1 MVFSQL
7 LQRYAV
13 DLDQTMRQVVSQLAP
28 DSPTFQVMVSYPL
41 GWSDEHGHPYTGQVG
56 KRLRPLFLLLCT
68 EAAGGDWRQALP
80 AAAAVELLHNFSLV
94 HDDIQDASPLRH
106 GRATVWRVWGTAHAI
121 NTGDALFSLAF
132 VALEQLSQRGLE
144 PNTLIRV
151 WRVFNHTNLELT
163 RGQHLDMLYEK
174 LDRISVDEYLS
185 MVLGKSAAL
194 LGACAQIGALIA
206 TGDELLAQI
215 YGEFAINLGLA
226 FQIRDDILGIWGNPA
241 VTGKSAATDISSR
254 KKSLPVLCGL
264 SRSSQLA
271 HIYSF
276 ERLSQAD
283 IEQAVSLLDSA
294 GARDYAL
301 QVEAEYYSRAVAA
314 LERAQPQGEAA
325 DWLKQFLAGLLQR
338 SY

>member
-13 DLDQTMRQVVSQLAP
+13 DLDQTMRQVVSHLAP
-28 DSPTFQVMVSYPL
+28 DFPTFQVMVHYPL
-41 GWSDEHGHPYTGQVG
+41 GWSDEHGQPYTGQVG

-68 EAAGGDWRQALP
+68 EAAGGDWHQALP

-121 NTGDALFSLAF
+121 NAGDALFSLAF
-132 VALEQLSQRGLE
+132 VALEQLSQRGVE
-144 PNTLIRV
+144 PVTLIRV
-151 WRVFNHTNLELT
+151 WRVFNRTNLELT
-163 RGQHLDMLYEK
+163 RGQHLDMLYETQ
-174 LDRISVDEYLS
+174 DRVSVDEYLS

-206 TGDELLAQI
+206 TGNEPLAQI
-215 YGEFAINLGLA
+215 YGEFALNLGLA
-226 FQIRDDILGIWGNPA
+226 FQIRDDILGIWGDPA
-241 VTGKSAATDISSR
+241 VTGKSAATDIASR
-254 KKSLPVLCGL
+254 KKSLPVLYGL
-264 SRSSQLA
+264 SRSPDLVR
-271 HIYSF
+271 IYSQ
-276 ERLSQAD
+276 EKLTQAD
-283 IEQAVSLLDSA
+283 VEQAVLLLDNA

-301 QVEAEYYSRAVAA
+301 QVEAEYYNRAVVA
-314 LERAQPQGEAA
+314 LERAQPQGAAA
-325 DWLKQFLAGLLQR
+325 DWLRQFLLGLLQR